1 MNKMLIDKLKLFP
14 PNDTIVKPALNK
26 LDVKY

>member
-14 PNDTIVKPALNK
+14 LSETIVKPALNK